1 MRISDWSSDVCS
13 SDLRAAIG
21 AERPLVA
28 PPARS
33 DHRHGKGL
41 DAHSP
46 ARAAEQYRIAARHL
60 RPRRLART
68 DRDHCRDQPG
78 RSVGDARPR
87 GSAGPLVRPQADTR
101 AGACAH
107 RPRGRGRLMKAF
119 ADLLER
125 LVYTRSRNSKL
136 ELIAR
141 YLKATPDPDRGWA
154 LAALTGELSIP
165 AVPPSILRALVEQ
178 RVEPVLFE

>member
-1 MRISDWSSDVCS
+1 MIR
-13 SDLRAAIG
+13 
-21 AERPLVA
+21 RP
-28 PPARS
+28 PRS
-33 DHRHGKGL
+33 TRTDTLFPYTTLFR
-41 DAHSP
+41 S
-46 ARAAEQYRIAARHL
+46 ARHL

-68 DRDHCRDQPG
+68 DRNHCRDQPG

-141 YLKATPDPDRGWA
+141 SLKATPDPARGWA
-154 LAALTGELSIP
+154 RAALPGQLSLP
-165 AVPPSILRALVEQ
+165 DRTSAR
-178 RVEPVLFE
+178 